1 MRFPDVFPAKQHTF
15 PVLSFM
21 IHNCLELYSFSAK
34 ILISTNFRRCMII
47 VSGKSL
53 LSVFPVSLISA
64 PMPESAELRTCPRD
78 FTWNEKT
85 NKCYKFT
92 NDRITWRMAREK
104 CRNLGADLVS
114 VQSQKE
120 QRFIVDTA
128 RNSKGEN
135 YDFRFLF
142 FVCVNVCRQLTLSSS
157 S

>member
-1 MRFPDVFPAKQHTF
+1 M
-15 PVLSFM
+15 M
-21 IHNCLELYSFSAK
+21 
-34 ILISTNFRRCMII
+34 I

-53 LSVFPVSLISA
+53 FSIFPVSLISA

-135 YDFRFLF
+135 YDYRFLCLLLHMF
-142 FVCVNVCRQLTLSSS
+142 NPIDPKGLPSNMRYFPRISQNSLKIPQEFRAGIQTQSVTNAYLFIKTK
-157 S
+157 